1 MKKLLVITYYWPPS
15 GGAGVQRWLK
25 FVKYLAQMGW
35 EVHVITVD
43 DAVATYPQRD
53 ASLPQQLE
61 GNVTVHRTDTREP
74 YRYYSMLSGGKVPS
88 AGFANEETGTSAGLL
103 KRFARFVRGNVF
115 IPDPRR
121 GWNGF
126 AEKKALE
133 LIDKHGIPLVVTTSP
148 PHSTQL
154 IGLALQKARTIRWV
168 ADMRDPWTG
177 IYYAKELLQTAWAE
191 HRNLQ
196 LERQVLH
203 AADHIITVSEQ
214 LKRDF
219 LALHPKLNAAS
230 IAVIPNGYDPDD
242 FKEQI
247 AVGEPFTIGYMGTIT
262 AQYDISAFLSVLSAM
277 EQKIGL
283 RFIGEVPMDIQ
294 HALRATGHTCT
305 FTGYLPHDEALR
317 QAATCAMLLL
327 VIPKVADNGGI
338 VTGKIYEYLALQRPI
353 LGIGPVEGDAARI
366 LNETGAG
373 EMFTYTDTLG
383 IRAFVE
389 RKSGPA
395 ILEGRDAYSR
405 KELTKRLEGL
415 LLGLGG

>member
-1 MKKLLVITYYWPPS
+1 
-15 GGAGVQRWLK
+15 
-25 FVKYLAQMGW
+25 
-35 EVHVITVD
+35 
-43 DAVATYPQRD
+43 
-53 ASLPQQLE
+53 
-61 GNVTVHRTDTREP
+61 
-74 YRYYSMLSGGKVPS
+74 
-88 AGFANEETGTSAGLL
+88 
-103 KRFARFVRGNVF
+103 VRGNIF

-133 LIDKHGIPLVVTTSP
+133 LIDRHGIQLVVTTSP

-154 IGLALQKARTIRWV
+154 IGLALQKARNIRWV

-191 HRNLQ
+191 QRNLQ

-219 LALHPKLNAAS
+219 LALHPKLNASS

-262 AQYDISAFLSVLSAM
+262 AQYDISAFLAVLSGM

-294 HALRATGHTCT
+294 HSLRATGHACT

-353 LGIGPVEGDAARI
+353 LGIGPVEAMRP
-366 LNETGAG
+366 E
-373 EMFTYTDTLG
+373 Y
-383 IRAFVE
+383 
-389 RKSGPA
+389 
-395 ILEGRDAYSR
+395 
-405 KELTKRLEGL
+405 
-415 LLGLGG
+415 

>member
-61 GNVTVHRTDTREP
+61 GNVTIHRTDTREP
-74 YRYYSMLSGGKVPS
+74 YRYYSMLTGGKVPS

-115 IPDPRR
+115 IPDPRK

-133 LIDKHGIPLVVTTSP
+133 LIDRHNIQLVVTTSP

-154 IGLALQKARTIRWV
+154 IGLALKKVRNIRWV

-177 IYYAKELLQTAWAE
+177 IYYATELLQTAWAE

-196 LERQVLH
+196 LERQVLL
-203 AADHIITVSEQ
+203 AANQIITVSAQ

-219 LALHPKLNAAS
+219 LALHPTLNELS

-242 FKEQI
+242 FEAQYAI
-247 AVGEPFTIGYMGTIT
+247 EEPFTIGYMGTIT
-262 AQYDISAFLSVLSAM
+262 AQYDITALLAVLTGM
-277 EQKIGL
+277 KQKFQL
-283 RFIGEVPMDIQ
+283 RFIGQVPMDIQ
-294 HALRATGHTCT
+294 AALRATGHTCE
-305 FTGYLPHDEALR
+305 FTGYLPHDVALR
-317 QAATCAMLLL
+317 QAATCSMLLL
-327 VIPKVADNGGI
+327 VIPKVANNQGI
-338 VTGKIYEYLALQRPI
+338 VTGKIFEYIALQRPI
-353 LGIGPVEGDAARI
+353 LGIGPVDGDAAKI
-366 LNETGAG
+366 LKETGAG
-373 EMFTYTDTLG
+373 EMFAYADTHG
-383 IRAFVE
+383 VRTFME
-389 RKSGPA
+389 RKNGSLA
-395 ILEGRDAYSR
+395 VAGRDAYSR
-405 KELTKRLEGL
+405 KELAKRLEAV
-415 LLGLGG
+415 LLGDGL